1 MIEALYRASR
11 AGVEIDLIIRGACAL
26 RPNVR
31 DVSHR
36 IRVRSIVG
44 RFLEHSR
51 IKTALLRNRIF
62 DQILQTYLR
71 DDDKTRILRSDG
83 SYGRVVQANSSRPSR
98 NGTRFSAQRF
108 FVGLAEGKSE
118 IESTVDELQCQ
129 RTPNV
134 LPAAS

>member
-1 MIEALYRASR
+1 
-11 AGVEIDLIIRGACAL
+11 
-26 RPNVR
+26 
-31 DVSHR
+31 
-36 IRVRSIVG
+36 VG

-51 IKTALLRNRIF
+51 IFYFANGGEPDIYLGSADWMPRNLYERVEVMFPVKDSSLRHRIF

-108 FVGLAEGKSE
+108 FVGVAEGKSE
-118 IESTVDELQCQ
+118 IESTVNELQSQ

>member
-1 MIEALYRASR
+1 MPRNLYER
-11 AGVEIDLIIRGACAL
+11 VEVMFPVKD
-26 RPNVR
+26 
-31 DVSHR
+31 S
-36 IRVRSIVG
+36 S
-44 RFLEHSR
+44 
-51 IKTALLRNRIF
+51 LRNRIF

-71 DDDKTRILRSDG
+71 DDDKTRILGSDG

-118 IESTVDELQCQ
+118 IESTVDELQSQ
-129 RTPNV
+129 RMPNV

>member
-1 MIEALYRASR
+1 MPRNLYER
-11 AGVEIDLIIRGACAL
+11 VEVMFPVKD
-26 RPNVR
+26 
-31 DVSHR
+31 S
-36 IRVRSIVG
+36 S
-44 RFLEHSR
+44 
-51 IKTALLRNRIF
+51 LRNRIF

-83 SYGRVVQANSSRPSR
+83 SYGRVVQANNSRPSR

-118 IESTVDELQCQ
+118 IESTIDELQSQ